1 MRGTFP
7 AEAPAQVCG
16 SDSNASVGEGST
28 STTEPVRRLAGLAFA
43 GRAEAGMAFAGTSGG
58 FARGV
63 LELTLAEDPPAAAV
77 EELTTAE
84 ALLCAA
90 TRAPISL
97 APSHVPRQAASG
109 FCQSGAKRCRP

>member
-1 MRGTFP
+1 MRGTSP

-16 SDSNASVGEGST
+16 SDSNASVGEGSR

-84 ALLCAA
+84 ALLWVA
-90 TRAPISL
+90 TRALISF
-97 APSHVPRQAASG
+97 APSNLPGQAASG
-109 FCQSGAKRCRP
+109 FCQSGAKGHPP